1 MTEHSYLSPFK
12 KQLHFPAYEL
22 EVLSGFARYLINQ
35 DKPGSLSCPY
45 GLLVQYDDEAL
56 KEKFLQAVEDLLA
69 DLPTKKKYCLKGI
82 TGKNFSATTFEKCD
96 IDFASGDIFV
106 LSDCEGITS
115 TDHLVQEFENHPEII
130 KIVCASSESVETL
143 LKNNPHLYHR
153 LLPRRI
159 HVAPLHSS
167 EVADNFIKQLD
178 SEGYHYSDGF
188 KEELTYYV
196 NTIYD
201 DADFKGAAFI
211 SDLMRRIV
219 LQMEEH
225 EGSNAYK
232 DHAVIDESFVP
243 YSRKV
248 QIRRSQETTAVDTD
262 SKKMTQEISI
272 NSGIKT
278 SDQPVSDKTIQ
289 RMPIKTNTP
298 AKPED
303 LFRDKTPCS
312 RADFSTESRAGKN
325 AGIFLVLS
333 AYNPRSTCSDYNVV
347 SDSSTALEDTSIYKG
362 IQTND
367 APVQH
372 LIDEV
377 YRSGYNLKKIVC
389 ITTPK
394 VLDSSVGDGI
404 SNYERFQNL
413 AEKYAESVWNET
425 GIEITNIVY
434 NTETDSPDYYKF
446 YKDLNEK
453 SSNLDAFF
461 VDYTGGLRDMSFLM
475 VVAIRFLEFKN
486 IECKKVIYSD
496 FFSNPK
502 KIKCLDSVYNL
513 FQMINGMNEF
523 VSSGT
528 TRQLDDLFQKE
539 NPLILA
545 IRNFSHATN
554 VGDIANIDKFVQNL
568 AKELEKHTEELSSDT
583 TTVDKFADTENENT
597 EKITNAASGD
607 LKDIMISSMNEIIRK
622 KIFGV
627 NDHLTLI
634 ENERIDYCRLIE
646 WCIENKMYQQ
656 AATLYIEKIPVV
668 YWQDGIITD
677 LVALSTHTTLAGSSE
692 VATFYTE
699 LPTQLFSGFE
709 KTLHN
714 LIKKIAVPRD
724 SNTWERDYNTFIKR
738 LKVKLKNYPE
748 FCQRL
753 TDIIAAY
760 YRNFRKNESCSTEK
774 FGIRVDQKNLLAFMN
789 NLTTTLHSDVFY
801 YLIHGNLDGYEGS
814 RKGDEKT
821 RLLHNLNTF
830 WVTKDKTPKTN
841 NDALL
846 CRLLAFY
853 LAIKILR
860 NKMNHAAENITSSDD
875 ELTHDLEE
883 FLNRI
888 EGTDDIKISLSEND
902 IHTLLIKA
910 MKYSREAQK
919 NPFRNF

>member
-1 MTEHSYLSPFK
+1 MTDHSYLSSFK
-12 KQLHFPAYEL
+12 KQLHFPAQEL
-22 EVLSGFARYLINQ
+22 KVLSGFAGYLINQ
-35 DKPGSLSCPY
+35 DKPGSHSCPY

-56 KEKFLQAVEDLLA
+56 KNIFIQAVDDLLI
-69 DLPTKKKYCLKGI
+69 DLPTRKKYCLKGI
-82 TGKNFSATTFEKCD
+82 TAKNFSTMTFRKCG
-96 IDFASGDIFV
+96 INSASGDIFI
-106 LSDCEGITS
+106 LLDCDGIIS

-143 LKNNPHLYHR
+143 LRNDPHLYHR
-153 LLPRRI
+153 LLPRHI
-159 HVAPLHSS
+159 HGAPLDAL
-167 EVADNFIKQLD
+167 EIADHFMEQLD
-178 SEGYHYSDGF
+178 REGYHYSDGF
-188 KEELTYYV
+188 KEELTYYIDTV
-196 NTIYD
+196 YD
-201 DADFKGAAFI
+201 SADFKDVAFI
-211 SDLMRRIV
+211 SDLMRRII
-219 LQMEEH
+219 LQMEEN
-225 EGSNAYK
+225 EGSDAYK
-232 DHAVIDESFVP
+232 DNVVIDESFVP
-243 YSRKV
+243 YSQKV
-248 QIRRSQETTAVDTD
+248 QIRRSQEDAVKT
-262 SKKMTQEISI
+262 SAPVEISAPVE
-272 NSGIKT
+272 T
-278 SDQPVSDKTIQ
+278 SIS
-289 RMPIKTNTP
+289 MEL
-298 AKPED
+298 ED
-303 LFRDKTPCS
+303 LFCDKSPCS
-312 RADFSTESRAGKN
+312 RADFSTESESGKN

-333 AYNPRSTCSDYNVV
+333 AYNARSTCSDYDVV
-347 SDSSTALEDTSIYKG
+347 SDSSTVSEDSCTYKG

-394 VLDSSVGDGI
+394 VLDSSAGDGI

-413 AEKYAESVWNET
+413 AQKYAESVWNET

-434 NTETDSPDYYKF
+434 NNETDSPDYDKF
-446 YKDLNEK
+446 YKDLNEE
-453 SSNLDAFF
+453 SGNLDAFF

-528 TRQLDDLFQKE
+528 TRQLDDIFQKE

-554 VGDIANIDKFVQNL
+554 VGDMAHIDEFVHKL
-568 AKELEKHTEELSSDT
+568 AEELEK
-583 TTVDKFADTENENT
+583 NT
-597 EKITNAASGD
+597 ASGN

-627 NDHLTLI
+627 SENLSLI
-634 ENERIDYCRLIE
+634 ENGRIDYCRLIE

-677 LVALSTHTTLAGSSE
+677 LVKLSSNTTMPDSSE

-699 LPTQLFSGFE
+699 LPAQLFSTTE
-709 KTLHN
+709 KTLRDLLRNVVTPSRNKWNHN
-714 LIKKIAVPRD
+714 
-724 SNTWERDYNTFIKR
+724 EFIKE
-738 LKVKLKNYPE
+738 LKRTLVHYPDI
-748 FCQRL
+748 CQRL
-753 TDIIAAY
+753 TDIITTY
-760 YRNFRKNESCSTEK
+760 YKNFDRKTGFCSIEEFDIQIEGK
-774 FGIRVDQKNLLAFMN
+774 NIRTFMN
-789 NLTTTLHSDVFY
+789 YISEAIHSDIFY
-801 YLIHGNLDGYEGS
+801 YLIHGNLDGYAGRKKTKGS
-814 RKGDEKT
+814 EKT
-821 RLLHNLNTF
+821 RLLHNLIAF
-830 WVTKDKTPKTN
+830 WDLKDAFPKTS

-860 NKMNHAAENITSSDD
+860 NKMSHAAENIVSSDM
-875 ELTHDLEE
+875 ELTDSLEK
-883 FLNRI
+883 FLNEI
-888 EGTDDIKISLSEND
+888 EETNDIKISLSEND
-902 IHTLLIKA
+902 IHTLLNRA
-910 MKYSREAQK
+910 MKYSREAK
-919 NPFRNF
+919 KAPFKKSEPVD

>member
-12 KQLHFPAYEL
+12 KQLHFPAHEL
-22 EVLSGFARYLINQ
+22 KVLSGFANFLINQ
-35 DKPGSLSCPY
+35 DKPDSLSCPY

-56 KEKFLQAVEDLLA
+56 KNTFLHAVDDLLA
-69 DLPTKKKYCLKGI
+69 DLPTRKTYCLKGI
-82 TGKNFSATTFEKCD
+82 TGKNFSTTTLENCD
-96 IDFASGDIFV
+96 IDFTSGDIFV
-106 LSDCEGITS
+106 LSDCEEITS
-115 TDHLVQEFENHPEII
+115 VDHLVQEFENHPEII

-143 LKNNPHLYHR
+143 LKSDPHLYHR
-153 LLPRRI
+153 LLPRHI
-159 HVAPLHSS
+159 HVSPLHSS

-201 DADFKGAAFI
+201 DADFKDAAFI

-219 LQMEEH
+219 LQMEEN

-232 DHAVIDESFVP
+232 TNAVIDESFVP

-248 QIRRSQETTAVDTD
+248 QTRRSQEDPM
-262 SKKMTQEISI
+262 KL
-272 NSGIKT
+272 
-278 SDQPVSDKTIQ
+278 
-289 RMPIKTNTP
+289 
-298 AKPED
+298 ED
-303 LFRDKTPCS
+303 LFCDKSPFS
-312 RADFSTESRAGKN
+312 RADFSTESGAGKN

-333 AYNPRSTCSDYNVV
+333 EYKPKNTCNDYNVV
-347 SDSSTALEDTSIYKG
+347 SDSFTALEDTCIYKG

-394 VLDSSVGDGI
+394 VLESSTEDGV
-404 SNYERFQNL
+404 SNYKRFQDL
-413 AEKYAESVWNET
+413 AEKYAKSVWNET
-425 GIEITNIVY
+425 GFDITNIEY
-434 NTETDSPDYYKF
+434 NNEADSPDYYKF
-446 YKDLNEK
+446 YKDLNEE
-453 SSNLDAFF
+453 SRNLDAFF

-496 FFSNPK
+496 FFSKPK
-502 KIKCLDSVYNL
+502 KIKYLDSVYNL

-568 AKELEKHTEELSSDT
+568 AKELEKNTEELSSDIT
-583 TTVDKFADTENENT
+583 TADKFADMENGNT
-597 EKITNAASGD
+597 EKISTNVTSGN
-607 LKDIMISSMNEIIRK
+607 LKDIMISSMNEIIRE

-627 NDHLTLI
+627 NENLTLI
-634 ENERIDYCRLIE
+634 ENGRIDYCRLIE

-677 LVALSTHTTLAGSSE
+677 LVTLSTHRTPAGSSE
-692 VATFYTE
+692 VTTFYTD
-699 LPTQLFSGFE
+699 LPARLFSGPE
-709 KTLHN
+709 RTLQN
-714 LIKKIAVPRD
+714 RLANITVPEN
-724 SNTWERDYNTFIKR
+724 SNEWNYNTFIGEIGG
-738 LKVKLKNYPE
+738 KLKNYPNI
-748 FCQRL
+748 CQRL
-753 TDIIAAY
+753 TDIITTY
-760 YRNFRKNESCSTEK
+760 YSNYKRDESCSIDE
-774 FGIRVDQKNLLAFMN
+774 FGIRVDQKNISKFMN
-789 NLTTTLHSDVFY
+789 SLKGPSCPDVFY
-801 YLIHGNLDGYEGS
+801 YLIHGNLEGYES

-821 RLLHNLNTF
+821 RLLHNLQKF
-830 WVTKDKTPKTN
+830 WYAKDQTPKTN

-846 CRLLAFY
+846 CRLLTFY

-860 NKMNHAAENITSSDD
+860 NKMSHAAESITPSDN

-883 FLNRI
+883 FLNEI
-888 EGTDDIKISLSEND
+888 EGTKDINISLSEND
-902 IHTLLIKA
+902 IHRLLIMA

-919 NPFRNF
+919 PDQSHEVFKKGTKFSFLEIQTD

>member
-1 MTEHSYLSPFK
+1 MTEHSYLGPFK

-35 DKPGSLSCPY
+35 DKPGSPSCPY

-56 KEKFLQAVEDLLA
+56 KEKFLQAVEDLLT
-69 DLPTKKKYCLKGI
+69 DLPTKKQYCLKGI
-82 TGKNFSATTFEKCD
+82 TGKNFSATPFEKCD

-106 LSDCEGITS
+106 LLDCEGITS

-130 KIVCASSESVETL
+130 KIVCASSESVETF
-143 LKNNPHLYHR
+143 LKNNSHLYHR
-153 LLPRRI
+153 LLPRHI

-232 DHAVIDESFVP
+232 DNAVIDESFVP

-248 QIRRSQETTAVDTD
+248 QIRRSQEAAAVDTD
-262 SKKMTQEISI
+262 SKKITQEVST

-278 SDQPVSDKTIQ
+278 SNQPVSDKTIQ
-289 RMPIKTNTP
+289 GAPIKTDTP
-298 AKPED
+298 AKLED
-303 LFRDKTPCS
+303 LFCDKAPCS
-312 RADFSTESRAGKN
+312 RADFSTESGSGKN

-333 AYNPRSTCSDYNVV
+333 SNRPDGQCFDYHVA
-347 SDSSTALEDTSIYKG
+347 SDSSTASKDTCTYKG
-362 IQTND
+362 IHTND

-377 YRSGYNLKKIVC
+377 YRNDYNLKKIVC
-389 ITTPK
+389 ITTPE
-394 VLDSSVGDGI
+394 VLKPLPNNRD
-404 SNYERFQNL
+404 SNYERLQKL
-413 AEKYAESVWNET
+413 VKKYAKSVWNET
-425 GIEITNIVY
+425 GIDITNIEY
-434 NTETDSPDYYKF
+434 NNEADSPDYYKF

-496 FFSNPK
+496 FHSNPK

-568 AKELEKHTEELSSDT
+568 AKELEKNTAELNTDIT
-583 TTVDKFADTENENT
+583 TADKFADRENGNT
-597 EKITNAASGD
+597 EKISTNTTGGN
-607 LKDIMISSMNEIIRK
+607 LKDLMISSMNEIIRK

-627 NDHLTLI
+627 NDNLTLI

-677 LVALSTHTTLAGSSE
+677 LVALSSKPTIAGSKE
-692 VATFYTE
+692 VATFYTD
-699 LPTQLFSGFE
+699 LPARLFSGPE
-709 KTLHN
+709 RTLQN
-714 LIKKIAVPRD
+714 RLANITVPEN
-724 SNTWERDYNTFIKR
+724 SNEWNYNTFIGEIR
-738 LKVKLKNYPE
+738 GKLENYPD
-748 FCQRL
+748 FCRRL
-753 TDIIAAY
+753 TEIITTY
-760 YRNFRKNESCSTEK
+760 YSNYKRDESYSIDE
-774 FGIRVDQKNLLAFMN
+774 FGIRVDPKTISTFMN
-789 NLTTTLHSDVFY
+789 SLKGPSRPDIFY
-801 YLIHGNLDGYEGS
+801 YLTHGNLEGYEES

-821 RLLHNLNTF
+821 RLLYNLQKF
-830 WVTKDKTPKTN
+830 WAAKDETPKTN

-860 NKMNHAAENITSSDD
+860 NKMSHAAESITPSDG

-883 FLNRI
+883 FLNKI
-888 EGTDDIKISLSEND
+888 EGTDDINISLSEND
-902 IHTLLIKA
+902 IHRLLIRA
-910 MKYSREAQK
+910 MKYSREAQSTK
-919 NPFRNF
+919 ISL

>member
-1 MTEHSYLSPFK
+1 MTDHSYLSSFK
-12 KQLHFPAYEL
+12 KQLHFPAHEL
-22 EVLSGFARYLINQ
+22 KVLSGFAGYLINQ
-35 DKPGSLSCPY
+35 DKPGSPSCPY

-56 KEKFLQAVEDLLA
+56 KNIFIQAVDDLLI
-69 DLPTKKKYCLKGI
+69 DLPTRKKYCLKGI
-82 TGKNFSATTFEKCD
+82 TAQNFSAMTFRKCG
-96 IDFASGDIFV
+96 IDSASGDIFI
-106 LSDCEGITS
+106 LLDCDGITS

-143 LKNNPHLYHR
+143 LRNDPHLYHR
-153 LLPRRI
+153 LLPRHI
-159 HVAPLHSS
+159 HVAPLGAL
-167 EVADNFIKQLD
+167 EVADHFMEQLD
-178 SEGYHYSDGF
+178 REGYHYSDGF
-188 KEELTYYV
+188 KEELTYYID
-196 NTIYD
+196 TIYD
-201 DADFKGAAFI
+201 SADFKDVAFI

-219 LQMEEH
+219 LQMEEN
-225 EGSNAYK
+225 EGSDAYK
-232 DHAVIDESFVP
+232 ENAVIDESFVP
-243 YSRKV
+243 YSQKV
-248 QIRRSQETTAVDTD
+248 QIRRSQEIAV
-262 SKKMTQEISI
+262 
-272 NSGIKT
+272 KT
-278 SDQPVSDKTIQ
+278 SAPVETS
-289 RMPIKTNTP
+289 TP
-298 AKPED
+298 MELED
-303 LFRDKTPCS
+303 LFCDKSPCS
-312 RADFSTESRAGKN
+312 RADFFTESESGKN

-347 SDSSTALEDTSIYKG
+347 SDSSTVSEDTCTYKG

-394 VLDSSVGDGI
+394 VLDSSAGDGI

-413 AEKYAESVWNET
+413 ARKYAESVWNET

-434 NTETDSPDYYKF
+434 NNETDSPDYDKF
-446 YKDLNEK
+446 YKDLNGE
-453 SSNLDAFF
+453 SGNLDAFF

-496 FFSNPK
+496 FFSSPK

-528 TRQLDDLFQKE
+528 TRQLDDIFQKE

-554 VGDIANIDKFVQNL
+554 VGDMAHIDEFVHKL
-568 AKELEKHTEELSSDT
+568 AEELEK
-583 TTVDKFADTENENT
+583 NT
-597 EKITNAASGD
+597 ASGN

-627 NDHLTLI
+627 SENLSLI
-634 ENERIDYCRLIE
+634 ENGRIDYCRLIE

-677 LVALSTHTTLAGSSE
+677 LVKLSSNTTMPDSGEAT
-692 VATFYTE
+692 TFYTE
-699 LPTQLFSGFE
+699 LPAQLFSTTE
-709 KTLHN
+709 KTLLDLLRN
-714 LIKKIAVPRD
+714 VVTPGR
-724 SNTWERDYNTFIKR
+724 NTWNHNEFIKG
-738 LKVKLKNYPE
+738 LKRDLVHYPD

-753 TDIIAAY
+753 TNIITTY
-760 YRNFRKNESCSTEK
+760 YKDFDRKTGSCSIEEFDIQIEPK
-774 FGIRVDQKNLLAFMN
+774 NIRTFMN
-789 NLTTTLHSDVFY
+789 NIAETIHSDIFY
-801 YLIHGNLDGYEGS
+801 YLLHGNLDGYES
-814 RKGDEKT
+814 RKKSKGNEKT
-821 RLLHNLNTF
+821 RLLHNLKTF
-830 WVTKDKTPKTN
+830 WDLKDTIPKTS

-860 NKMNHAAENITSSDD
+860 NKMSHAAENIVSSDA
-875 ELTHDLEE
+875 ELTDSLEK
-883 FLNRI
+883 FLNKI

-902 IHTLLIKA
+902 IHTLLIRA
-910 MKYSREAQK
+910 MKYSREAK
-919 NPFRNF
+919 KTPLKKSKPVD

>member
-1 MTEHSYLSPFK
+1 MTDHSYLSSFK
-12 KQLHFPAYEL
+12 KQLHFPAQEL
-22 EVLSGFARYLINQ
+22 KVLSGFAGYLINQ
-35 DKPGSLSCPY
+35 DKPGSHSCPY

-56 KEKFLQAVEDLLA
+56 KNIFIQAVDDLLI
-69 DLPTKKKYCLKGI
+69 DLPTRKKYCLKGI
-82 TGKNFSATTFEKCD
+82 TAKNFSTMTFRKCG
-96 IDFASGDIFV
+96 INSASGDIFI
-106 LSDCEGITS
+106 LLDCDGIIS

-143 LKNNPHLYHR
+143 LRNDPHLYHR
-153 LLPRRI
+153 LLPRHI
-159 HVAPLHSS
+159 HVAPLDAL
-167 EVADNFIKQLD
+167 EIADHFMEQLD
-178 SEGYHYSDGF
+178 REGYHYSDGF
-188 KEELTYYV
+188 KEELTYYIDTV
-196 NTIYD
+196 YD
-201 DADFKGAAFI
+201 SADFKDVAFI
-211 SDLMRRIV
+211 SDLMRRII
-219 LQMEEH
+219 LQMEEN
-225 EGSNAYK
+225 EGSDAYK
-232 DHAVIDESFVP
+232 DNVVIDESFVP
-243 YSRKV
+243 YSQKV
-248 QIRRSQETTAVDTD
+248 QIRRSQEDAVKT
-262 SKKMTQEISI
+262 SAPVEISAPVE
-272 NSGIKT
+272 T
-278 SDQPVSDKTIQ
+278 SIS
-289 RMPIKTNTP
+289 MEL
-298 AKPED
+298 ED
-303 LFRDKTPCS
+303 LFCDKSPCS
-312 RADFSTESRAGKN
+312 RADFSTESESGKN

-333 AYNPRSTCSDYNVV
+333 AYNARSTCSDYDVV
-347 SDSSTALEDTSIYKG
+347 SDSSTVSEDSCTYKG

-394 VLDSSVGDGI
+394 VLDSSAGDGI

-413 AEKYAESVWNET
+413 AQKYAESVWNET

-434 NTETDSPDYYKF
+434 NNETDSPDYDKF
-446 YKDLNEK
+446 YKDLNEE
-453 SSNLDAFF
+453 SGHLDAFF

-528 TRQLDDLFQKE
+528 TRQLDDIFQKE

-554 VGDIANIDKFVQNL
+554 VGDMAHIDEFVHKL
-568 AKELEKHTEELSSDT
+568 AEELEK
-583 TTVDKFADTENENT
+583 NT
-597 EKITNAASGD
+597 ASGN

-627 NDHLTLI
+627 SENLSLI
-634 ENERIDYCRLIE
+634 ENGRIDYCRLIE

-677 LVALSTHTTLAGSSE
+677 LVKLSSNTTMPDSSE

-699 LPTQLFSGFE
+699 LPAQLFSTTE
-709 KTLHN
+709 KTLRDLLRNVVTPSRNKWNHN
-714 LIKKIAVPRD
+714 
-724 SNTWERDYNTFIKR
+724 EFIKE
-738 LKVKLKNYPE
+738 LKRTLVHYPDI
-748 FCQRL
+748 CQRL
-753 TDIIAAY
+753 TDIITTY
-760 YRNFRKNESCSTEK
+760 YKNFDRKTGFCSIEEFDIQIEGK
-774 FGIRVDQKNLLAFMN
+774 NIRTFMN
-789 NLTTTLHSDVFY
+789 YISEAIYSDIFY
-801 YLIHGNLDGYEGS
+801 YLIHGNLDGYAGRKKSKGS
-814 RKGDEKT
+814 EKT
-821 RLLHNLNTF
+821 RLLHNLIAF
-830 WVTKDKTPKTN
+830 WDLKDAFPKTS

-860 NKMNHAAENITSSDD
+860 NKMSHAAENIVSSDM
-875 ELTHDLEE
+875 ELTDSLEK
-883 FLNRI
+883 FLNEI
-888 EGTDDIKISLSEND
+888 EETNDIKISLSEND
-902 IHTLLIKA
+902 IHTLLNRA
-910 MKYSREAQK
+910 MKYSREAK
-919 NPFRNF
+919 KAPFKKSEPVD